1 MSNPTHPS
9 WRSKIRGC
17 VLGASLGDAIGAPF
31 EFQPVEIAPQID
43 GRPWIDGLYESRIL
57 ASPHGVWA
65 QPAPAGTGTDDTR
78 YNWLFLELAIK
89 LGRMPTADDMAA
101 HFLDL
106 YKHPDSVFPGH
117 TEFTREQFEHWEG
130 VCHGRLGQTSNRF
143 PGLEPDELLGRR
155 LGLNFP
161 ILSGLITVTSAGL
174 LFPGQPESAYRQA
187 FRTAFYD
194 IGYAREAVGLLAAA
208 LSIAIAEDVT
218 AQELFDRSVAMDPL
232 QLGSEWST
240 PFVQEHLT
248 QALSLLEASTDSG
261 VEGDAALAD
270 RMSFAF
276 AQYNTF
282 DPFRTLGI
290 AWLSVLASDGE
301 PMRAMLMA
309 ANHVSYDESGIPV
322 RFEDIDCYAGIAG
335 ALAGA
340 IHGEESLPA
349 DLVVQV
355 IESNKIVHGIDLDE
369 TLDRFVDC
377 FHANPHA

>member
-1 MSNPTHPS
+1 MTEPASPS
-9 WRSKIRGC
+9 LRSKIRGC

-43 GRPWIDGLYESRIL
+43 GRPWIDGLYESHIS

-130 VCHGRLGQTSNRF
+130 VCRGRLGKTSNRF

-155 LGLNFP
+155 FGLNFP

-208 LSIAIAEDVT
+208 LSIAVAEDIT
-218 AQELFDRSVAMDPL
+218 AAE
-232 QLGSEWST
+232 
-240 PFVQEHLT
+240 
-248 QALSLLEASTDSG
+248 
-261 VEGDAALAD
+261 
-270 RMSFAF
+270 
-276 AQYNTF
+276 
-282 DPFRTLGI
+282 
-290 AWLSVLASDGE
+290 
-301 PMRAMLMA
+301 
-309 ANHVSYDESGIPV
+309 
-322 RFEDIDCYAGIAG
+322 RF
-335 ALAGA
+335 
-340 IHGEESLPA
+340 
-349 DLVVQV
+349 
-355 IESNKIVHGIDLDE
+355 
-369 TLDRFVDC
+369 
-377 FHANPHA
+377 

>member
-1 MSNPTHPS
+1 M
-9 WRSKIRGC
+9 
-17 VLGASLGDAIGAPF
+17 ASRRKST
-31 EFQPVEIAPQID
+31 
-43 GRPWIDGLYESRIL
+43 GRPWIDGLYESHID

-65 QPAPAGTGTDDTR
+65 LPAPAGTGTDDTR

-106 YKHPDSVFPGH
+106 YEHPDLVFPGQA
-117 TEFTREQFEHWEG
+117 EFTRQQFEHWEA
-130 VCHGRLGQTSNRF
+130 VCHGWLGQTSDRF
-143 PGLEPDELLGRR
+143 PGLEPDELLGRG

-187 FRTAFYD
+187 FRTVFYD

-218 AQELFDRSVAMDPL
+218 AAELFNRSVAMDPL
-232 QLGSEWST
+232 QLGGEFSE
-240 PFVQEHLT
+240 PFVQAHLR
-248 QALSLLEASTDSG
+248 QARSLLDTDPDNSLEAD
-261 VEGDAALAD
+261 VALAD
-270 RMSFAF
+270 RLSVAF
-276 AQYNTF
+276 GNYNTF
-282 DPFRTLGI
+282 DPFRTLGV
-290 AWLSVLASDGE
+290 AWLSVLAADGD
-301 PMRAMLMA
+301 PMRSMLMA
-309 ANHVSYDESGIPV
+309 VNHVSYDEAGNPV

-349 DLVVQV
+349 DLVAQV
-355 IESNKIVHGIDLDE
+355 IESNKIVHGIDLDD
-369 TLDRFVDC
+369 TLDRFVDR
-377 FHANPHA
+377 FYAGPTS